1 MSKEVRRLGRGI
13 ASLVSPELT
22 EPASSNAV
30 SSTLDEALPQPRA
43 NTPSRFAVIPITS
56 VRTNPAQPRREF
68 DEAALQALAD
78 SLKSRGAIQ
87 PIAVR
92 PAEGG
97 YELLA
102 GERRLRAA
110 AIAGLDSL
118 PAVIRP
124 AKDEDL
130 LELALVENI
139 QRENLNPVEKAQA
152 YKNLHVRYGLSHDEI
167 GKRMGEDRATVS
179 NYIRMLDLNQD
190 VLVLLSRGSLGTG
203 HAKALLAITDK
214 KSQLSLAQKIVG
226 EGWSVRQVEAAVA
239 QLRKDGESARAIEAK
254 PARPAVNDMEQRLS
268 QAVGTRV
275 RIQEGRRRHSGRITI
290 EYYTLDD
297 FDRIVALF
305 GVVREP
311 A

>member
-179 NYIRMLDLNQD
+179 NYIRLLDLHQD
-190 VLVLLSRGSLGTG
+190 VLALLSRGSLGTG

-214 KSQLSLAQKIVG
+214 QSHLSLAQKIVS

-275 RIQEGRRRHSGRITI
+275 RIKEGRRRHSGRITI

>member
-152 YKNLHVRYGLSHDEI
+152 YKNLHVRYSLSHDEI

-179 NYIRMLDLNQD
+179 NYIRLLDLHQD
-190 VLVLLSRGSLGTG
+190 VLALLSRGSLGTG

-214 KSQLSLAQKIVG
+214 QSHLSLAQKIVS

-275 RIQEGRRRHSGRITI
+275 RIKEGRRRHSGRITI